1 MFFFFFCVGTTKKTV
16 TRGGRGG
23 GGNLSIIRRPA
34 DGRGMGKIPGKQV
47 PCGRG
52 SLVCSMRYWN
62 HQVAEQRSFHI
73 LWCPSNTKHW
83 KSIDTSAW
91 MPDDLRA
98 NSCDKNHHHHQQQ
111 QYEEEEIFQDGRHW
125 NYALAICFFVL
136 NFLGCGGNASTSI
149 KRYRKETKKEEEKKI
164 NEQKKKFQNGQLE
177 NGFGWRFSLVV
188 VVAMATALRPL

>member
-1 MFFFFFCVGTTKKTV
+1 VALAE
-16 TRGGRGG
+16 G

-73 LWCPSNTKHW
+73 LWWPSNTKHW

-91 MPDDLRA
+91 MPVDLRA
-98 NSCDKNHHHHQQQ
+98 NSCDKNHHHHQQ
-111 QYEEEEIFQDGRHW
+111 EEIFQDGRHW
-125 NYALAICFFVL
+125 NYALAICFF
-136 NFLGCGGNASTSI
+136 GCGGNGSTSI
-149 KRYRKETKKEEEKKI
+149 KRYRKETKKEGEMKEK
-164 NEQKKKFQNGQLE
+164 NVQNGY
-177 NGFGWRFSLVV
+177 GWRFSLVV
-188 VVAMATALRPL
+188 AAMATALRPL

>member
-1 MFFFFFCVGTTKKTV
+1 M
-16 TRGGRGG
+16 TRGGHGG

-98 NSCDKNHHHHQQQ
+98 NSCDKNHHHLQQQ

-125 NYALAICFFVL
+125 NYALAIYFF
-136 NFLGCGGNASTSI
+136 FLWWQCIHLHKTLSKGN
-149 KRYRKETKKEEEKKI
+149 KEGRRK
-164 NEQKKKFQNGQLE
+164 KKKFQNGQLE

>member
-1 MFFFFFCVGTTKKTV
+1 MGLLLTEFGIFFFFFCVGTTKKTV
-16 TRGGRGG
+16 TRGGHGG

-98 NSCDKNHHHHQQQ
+98 NSCDKNHHQHQQQ

-125 NYALAICFFVL
+125 NYALAIYFFL
-136 NFLGCGGNASTSI
+136 A
-149 KRYRKETKKEEEKKI
+149 
-164 NEQKKKFQNGQLE
+164 
-177 NGFGWRFSLVV
+177 
-188 VVAMATALRPL
+188 VVAMHPPP